1 MLTLARGF
9 EKRVSWGLGCWL
21 LAISCLVLTVG
32 GCGSN
37 AALLEDFTFTATP
50 GTVALTAGGS
60 TQQVTLTSGAVNGY
74 NALIA
79 VTITGLPAGVT
90 ASPSSVIMTPG
101 ATQVITLTAAA
112 TAATSS
118 STVTM
123 TGTSGVRVH
132 SATVA
137 VSVTAVPPPDFT
149 LAVSP
154 TTVGVT
160 AGGATGSTTVSVGG
174 VNGFGAGV
182 GISVSGLP
190 AGVSVSPAAPTIA
203 AGGSQALTV
212 TAAASAAAGS
222 STITVTGTSG
232 ALVHTATFTLTVA
245 AAPPPAD
252 FTLMV
257 NPTTVSVTAGGA
269 GGSTLVSV
277 SGVNGFSSGVGIT
290 VSGLPAG
297 VSASPATPTIAA
309 GGSQSITLTAAAS
322 AAAGTSTITV
332 TGTSGG
338 LVHTATFMLTIA
350 AAPAAD
356 FMLAINPTSL
366 TLTAGALGQGTAVTA
381 TAVNGFSGTVT
392 VSVTGLPA
400 GVTVAPT
407 TLTLTAGTPQTL
419 TFTAA
424 ASAVAGM
431 SNVSVTG
438 LSGSLTHTAT
448 LSLTVAVPAG
458 VNVTTYHNDNA
469 RDGLNASE
477 TILTP
482 ANVNS
487 AKFGKLN
494 LLSVDGLVDAE
505 PLYLSGL
512 TVNGQTHNVLYVV
525 TEHDSVY
532 AFDADSGAQLWKVS
546 ALGSGETTSDNH
558 GCGQI
563 TPEIG
568 ITSTP
573 VMDRSKGTN
582 GTMFVVAMSKDGSGN
597 YHQRLHALDVTT
609 GAEIAGSP
617 TEITGTYP
625 GTGDNSSGG
634 NVVFAPGQ
642 YAERAGLLLMNST
655 IYLAW
660 TSHCD
665 ARPYTGW
672 VMGYSENTLQQTA
685 ILNLTPNGNEGS
697 IWMAGDGLQGDS
709 SGNIYFLDA
718 NGTLDAHDTV
728 TGFPVNNDYGNAM
741 MKLSTTGGALT
752 VDDFFETYDSINE
765 SNEDLDLGSGG
776 SLLLPDMV
784 DAHGAVRHL
793 MVGAGK
799 DTNIFVADRDNMGKY
814 NAANNDALYQ
824 ELTGALPGG
833 AWSMPAYFNYAVYYG
848 GVGDNLK
855 AFTITNA
862 LLGTTPS
869 SKSATTF
876 GYPGATPSVSA
887 NGTSDGIVWAVES
900 STGAAAVLHAY
911 DATNLA
917 NELYNS
923 TQAAGN
929 RDAFGNGNKFI
940 TPMIVNG
947 KVYVGTPNGVAVF
960 GLLP

>member
-1 MLTLARGF
+1 MLSSALGF
-9 EKRVSWGLGCWL
+9 EKRLSWRLGCWL
-21 LAISCLVLTVG
+21 LAMSCLLLAMG
-32 GCGSN
+32 GCGSSV
-37 AALLEDFTFTATP
+37 AMLEDFTFTATP
-50 GTVALTAGGS
+50 ASVALTAGGT
-60 TQQVTLTSGAVNGY
+60 TQITVASGVVDGY
-74 NALIA
+74 SALIA
-79 VTITGLPAGVT
+79 VTVAGLPAGVT
-90 ASPSSVIMTPG
+90 ASPASVIMTPG
-101 ATQVITLTAAA
+101 ATQVITLTASAN
-112 TAATSS
+112 AATSS
-118 STVTM
+118 GTVTV

-137 VSVTAVPPPDFT
+137 VSVTALPPQDFT
-149 LAVSP
+149 LAVNPSAVNVTAGGAVGATTVSVGGVNGFSAGVGIAVSGLPAGVSVSPATPTIAAGGSQAITLSAAASAAAGPSVITVTGTSGTLVHTATFTLNVAAAAAPADFTLSANP
-154 TTVGVT
+154 TTVNVT

-174 VNGFGAGV
+174 VNGFSAGV
-182 GISVSGLP
+182 GITVTGLP
-190 AGVSVSPAAPTIA
+190 AGVSVNPATPTIT
-203 AGGSQALTV
+203 AGSSQTLIL
-212 TAAASAAAGS
+212 TAASSAVAGS

-232 ALVHTATFTLTVA
+232 ALVHTATFTLKVA
-245 AAPPPAD
+245 AAPVAD
-252 FTLMV
+252 FT
-257 NPTTVSVTAGGA
+257 
-269 GGSTLVSV
+269 
-277 SGVNGFSSGVGIT
+277 
-290 VSGLPAG
+290 
-297 VSASPATPTIAA
+297 
-309 GGSQSITLTAAAS
+309 
-322 AAAGTSTITV
+322 
-332 TGTSGG
+332 
-338 LVHTATFMLTIA
+338 
-350 AAPAAD
+350 
-356 FMLAINPTSL
+356 LAINPTSL
-366 TLTAGALGQGTAVTA
+366 TLTAGALGQGIAVTA
-381 TAVNGFSGTVT
+381 TAVNGFSGTVS
-392 VSVTGLPA
+392 VSVAGLPA

-407 TLTLTAGTPQTL
+407 TLTLSAGVAQTL

-424 ASAVAGM
+424 ASAVAGT
-431 SNVSVTG
+431 SSVSVTG
-438 LSGSLTHTAT
+438 ASGSLSHMAT
-448 LSLTVAVPAG
+448 LALTVAVPAG

-487 AKFGKLN
+487 AKFGKLA

-532 AFDADSGAQLWKVS
+532 AFDADSGTQLWKVS
-546 ALGSGETTSDNH
+546 ALESGETTSDNH

-563 TPEIG
+563 SPEIG

-573 VMDRSKGTN
+573 VIDRAKGAH
-582 GTMFVVAMSKDGSGN
+582 GTIFVVAMSKDASGA

-609 GAEIAGSP
+609 GAETTGSP

-665 ARPYTGW
+665 ERPYTGW
-672 VMGYSENTLQQTA
+672 VMGYSENTLSQTA

-697 IWMAGDGLQGDS
+697 IWMAGDGLEGDS

-741 MKLSTTGGALT
+741 MKLSTTGGSLT

-765 SNEDLDLGSGG
+765 SNADTDLGSGG

-784 DAHGAVRHL
+784 DANGVVRHL

-799 DTNIFVADRDNMGKY
+799 DRNIFVADRDNMGKY
-814 NAANNDALYQ
+814 NAANDDALYQ
-824 ELTGALPGG
+824 ELPNALPNG
-833 AWSMPAYFNYAVYYG
+833 AFSMPAYFNYAVYYG

-887 NGTSDGIVWAVES
+887 NGTSNGIVWALQS
-900 STGAAAVLHAY
+900 STGATAVLHAY
-911 DATNLA
+911 DATNLGT
-917 NELYNS
+917 ELYNS
-923 TQAAGN
+923 AQAAGN

>member
-1 MLTLARGF
+1 
-9 EKRVSWGLGCWL
+9 
-21 LAISCLVLTVG
+21 
-32 GCGSN
+32 
-37 AALLEDFTFTATP
+37 
-50 GTVALTAGGS
+50 
-60 TQQVTLTSGAVNGY
+60 
-74 NALIA
+74 
-79 VTITGLPAGVT
+79 LPAGVSVSPAT
-90 ASPSSVIMTPG
+90 PTIAAGGSQAITLSAAASAAAGPSVI
-101 ATQVITLTAAA
+101 
-112 TAATSS
+112 
-118 STVTM
+118 TV
-123 TGTSGVRVH
+123 TGTSGTLVH
-132 SATVA
+132 TATFTLNVA
-137 VSVTAVPPPDFT
+137 AAAAPADFT
-149 LAVSP
+149 LSANP
-154 TTVGVT
+154 TTVNVT

-174 VNGFGAGV
+174 VNGFSAGV
-182 GISVSGLP
+182 GITVTGLP
-190 AGVSVSPAAPTIA
+190 AGVSVNPATPTIT
-203 AGGSQALTV
+203 AGSSQTLIL
-212 TAAASAAAGS
+212 TAASSAVAGS

-232 ALVHTATFTLTVA
+232 ALVHTATFTLKVA
-245 AAPPPAD
+245 AAPVAD
-252 FTLMV
+252 FT
-257 NPTTVSVTAGGA
+257 
-269 GGSTLVSV
+269 
-277 SGVNGFSSGVGIT
+277 
-290 VSGLPAG
+290 
-297 VSASPATPTIAA
+297 
-309 GGSQSITLTAAAS
+309 
-322 AAAGTSTITV
+322 
-332 TGTSGG
+332 
-338 LVHTATFMLTIA
+338 
-350 AAPAAD
+350 
-356 FMLAINPTSL
+356 LAINPTSL
-366 TLTAGALGQGTAVTA
+366 TLTAGALGQGIAVTA
-381 TAVNGFSGTVT
+381 TAVNGFSGTVS
-392 VSVTGLPA
+392 VSVAGLPA

-407 TLTLTAGTPQTL
+407 TLTLSAGVAQTL

-424 ASAVAGM
+424 ASAVAGT
-431 SNVSVTG
+431 SSVSVTG
-438 LSGSLTHTAT
+438 VSGSLSHMAT
-448 LSLTVAVPAG
+448 LALTVAVPAG

-487 AKFGKLN
+487 AKFGKLA

-532 AFDADSGAQLWKVS
+532 AFDADSGTQLWKVS
-546 ALGSGETTSDNH
+546 ALESGETTSDNH

-563 TPEIG
+563 SPEIG

-573 VMDRSKGTN
+573 VIDRAKGAH
-582 GTMFVVAMSKDGSGN
+582 GTIFVVAMSKDASGA

-609 GAEIAGSP
+609 GAETTGSP

-665 ARPYTGW
+665 ERPYTGW
-672 VMGYSENTLQQTA
+672 VMGYSENTLSQTA

-697 IWMAGDGLQGDS
+697 IWMAGDGLEGDS

-741 MKLSTTGGALT
+741 MKLSTTGGSLT

-765 SNEDLDLGSGG
+765 SNADTDLGSGG

-784 DAHGAVRHL
+784 DANGVVRHL

-799 DTNIFVADRDNMGKY
+799 DRNIFVADRDNMGKY

-824 ELTGALPGG
+824 ELPNALPNG
-833 AWSMPAYFNYAVYYG
+833 AFSMPAYFNYAVYYG

-887 NGTSDGIVWAVES
+887 NGTSNGIVWALQS
-900 STGAAAVLHAY
+900 STGATAVLHAY
-911 DATNLA
+911 DATNLGT
-917 NELYNS
+917 ELYNS
-923 TQAAGN
+923 AQAAGN

>member
-1 MLTLARGF
+1 MLSSALGF
-9 EKRVSWGLGCWL
+9 EKRLSWRLGCWL
-21 LAISCLVLTVG
+21 LAMSCLLLAMG
-32 GCGSN
+32 GCGSSV
-37 AALLEDFTFTATP
+37 AMLEDFTFTATP
-50 GTVALTAGGS
+50 ASVALTAGGT
-60 TQQVTLTSGAVNGY
+60 TQITVASGVVDGY
-74 NALIA
+74 SALIA
-79 VTITGLPAGVT
+79 VTVAGLPAGVT
-90 ASPSSVIMTPG
+90 ASPASVIMTPG
-101 ATQVITLTAAA
+101 ATQVITLTASAN
-112 TAATSS
+112 AATSS
-118 STVTM
+118 GTVTV

-137 VSVTAVPPPDFT
+137 VSVTALPPQDFT
-149 LAVSP
+149 LAVNPSA
-154 TTVGVT
+154 VNVT
-160 AGGATGSTTVSVGG
+160 AGGAVGATTVSVGG
-174 VNGFGAGV
+174 VNGFSAGV
-182 GISVSGLP
+182 GIAVSGLP
-190 AGVSVSPAAPTIA
+190 AGVSVSPATPTIA
-203 AGGSQALTV
+203 AGGSQAITLS
-212 TAAASAAAGS
+212 AAASAAAGPS
-222 STITVTGTSG
+222 VITVTGTSG
-232 ALVHTATFTLTVA
+232 TLVHTATFTLNVA
-245 AAPPPAD
+245 AAAAPAD
-252 FTLMV
+252 FTLSA
-257 NPTTVSVTAGGA
+257 NPT
-269 GGSTLVSV
+269 
-277 SGVNGFSSGVGIT
+277 
-290 VSGLPAG
+290 
-297 VSASPATPTIAA
+297 
-309 GGSQSITLTAAAS
+309 
-322 AAAGTSTITV
+322 
-332 TGTSGG
+332 
-338 LVHTATFMLTIA
+338 M
-350 AAPAAD
+350 
-356 FMLAINPTSL
+356 
-366 TLTAGALGQGTAVTA
+366 TLTAGALGQGIAVTA
-381 TAVNGFSGTVT
+381 TAVNGFSGTVS
-392 VSVTGLPA
+392 VSVAGLPA

-407 TLTLTAGTPQTL
+407 TLTLSAGVAQTL

-424 ASAVAGM
+424 ASAVAGT
-431 SNVSVTG
+431 SSVSVTG
-438 LSGSLTHTAT
+438 VSGSLSHMAT
-448 LSLTVAVPAG
+448 LALTVAVPAG

-487 AKFGKLN
+487 AKFGKLA

-532 AFDADSGAQLWKVS
+532 AFDADSGTQLWKVS
-546 ALGSGETTSDNH
+546 ALESGETTSDNH

-563 TPEIG
+563 SPEIG

-573 VMDRSKGTN
+573 VIDRAKGAH
-582 GTMFVVAMSKDGSGN
+582 GTIFVVAMSKDASGA

-609 GAEIAGSP
+609 GAETTGSP

-665 ARPYTGW
+665 ERPYTGW
-672 VMGYSENTLQQTA
+672 VMGYSENTLSQTA

-697 IWMAGDGLQGDS
+697 IWMAGDGLEGDS

-741 MKLSTTGGALT
+741 MKLSTTGGSLT

-765 SNEDLDLGSGG
+765 SNADTDLGSGG

-784 DAHGAVRHL
+784 DANGVVRHL

-799 DTNIFVADRDNMGKY
+799 DRNIFVADRDNMGKY
-814 NAANNDALYQ
+814 NAANDDALYQ
-824 ELTGALPGG
+824 ELPNALPNG
-833 AWSMPAYFNYAVYYG
+833 AFSMPAYFNYAVYYG

-887 NGTSDGIVWAVES
+887 NGTSNGIVWALQS
-900 STGAAAVLHAY
+900 STGATAVLHAY
-911 DATNLA
+911 DATNLGT
-917 NELYNS
+917 ELYNS
-923 TQAAGN
+923 AQAAGN